1 MTLARNTD
9 SLETERLLLRR
20 IEPADFGFFAR
31 IHADPAVARFIGP
44 GRPRTAEESDEWLRR
59 TMACYEACALGQL
72 AVVRKADG
80 AVLGRCGLTEFV
92 VEVHAGP
99 DVPRAWYQRSDA
111 PPGLAVAVEPELGYT
126 FDQACWG
133 HGYASEAAR
142 RVFDYAIQ
150 ALRLPRVVSVIH
162 PDNVASLRLARRFA
176 LERDGAVQIRGA
188 TFHRY
193 VWPAR

>member
-20 IEPADFGFFAR
+20 IEPADFGF
-31 IHADPAVARFIGP
+31 
-44 GRPRTAEESDEWLRR
+44 
-59 TMACYEACALGQL
+59 
-72 AVVRKADG
+72 
-80 AVLGRCGLTEFV
+80 
-92 VEVHAGP
+92 
-99 DVPRAWYQRSDA
+99 
-111 PPGLAVAVEPELGYT
+111 YT

-142 RVFDYAIQ
+142 RVFDYAKQ